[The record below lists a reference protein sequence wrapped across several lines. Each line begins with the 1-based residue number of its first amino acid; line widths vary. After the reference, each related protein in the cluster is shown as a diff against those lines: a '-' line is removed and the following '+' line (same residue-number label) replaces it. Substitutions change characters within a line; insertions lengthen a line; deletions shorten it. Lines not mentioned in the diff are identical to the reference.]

1 MLDIEFEKIPPNTFS
16 ITTIGC
22 VSNNVSIT
30 NEGTSIEFNTGDV
43 FGRDKGKIFI
53 RKETKFILFHLKV
66 SRFAITTNACKIKKS
81 IKTIK

>member
-1 MLDIEFEKIPPNTFS
+1 MIKTSQNTFS

-66 SRFAITTNACKIKKS
+66 SRFAIITTIKK
-81 IKTIK
+81 KKQNL